1 VGIALGDHRR
11 PATRPDGVPAS
22 GGRGIGVVRHAG
34 SPAPPEPS
42 VLVVPTLDP
51 RLAFELPGLGGLVS
65 ETGRPR
71 TPLCIRARAIGG
83 ATGIVRHASTPPTPG
98 RRDVLVV
105 DALVPELAA
114 ELDHV
119 AAIVSETGSPLS
131 HLAIL
136 ARELSI
142 PVAVGVE
149 DARTRFPE
157 GCRVLVDGGSGSVTT
172 EPEAI
177 AS

>member
-1 VGIALGDHRR
+1 VLGD
-11 PATRPDGVPAS
+11 ATRVRELSVSALALAVDGITVGLPDEPFVP
-22 GGRGIGVVRHAG
+22 G
-34 SPAPPEPS
+34 PP
-42 VLVVPTLDP
+42 LPTMFRLDA
-51 RLAFELPGLGGLVS
+51 R
-65 ETGRPR
+65 R
-71 TPLCIRARAIGG
+71 TPVDQRPSGTVGTAASVGR

>member
-1 VGIALGDHRR
+1 MAVELAARAARAGTLDDPARVCELSISAL
-11 PATRPDGVPAS
+11 ALAMDGVAVRLPDEPFAAGPPLPTMFRLDARRSPVDQRPSAS
-22 GGRGIGVVRHAG
+22 VGTAASAGRATGVVRHA
-34 SPAPPEPS
+34 
-42 VLVVPTLDP
+42 T
-51 RLAFELPGLGGLVS
+51 
-65 ETGRPR
+65 
-71 TPLCIRARAIGG
+71 
-83 ATGIVRHASTPPTPG
+83 TPPTPG

-114 ELDHV
+114 QLDHV

-136 ARELSI
+136 ARELSV

-149 DARTRFPE
+149 AARTRFPE
-157 GCRVLVDGGSGSVTT
+157 GCRVLVDGGTGSVTL